1 MPLTTKAWSQQLIA
15 SREATRFSRA
25 GASCSL
31 GLDAEHIVADL
42 HEGEHVDLRG
52 DGCLLGLREVELGVR
67 QGHKGC
73 KLTQKRMC
81 LLASV
86 SYNNQGWASAIFFLT
101 FSALILAD
109 VARVLKVV
117 KCEDVLHLSLSVDD
131 RAGAILDSCLDLLAK
146 ELLKVVWLLVSQECR
161 QVLSETNRK
170 VRI

>member
-1 MPLTTKAWSQQLIA
+1 M
-15 SREATRFSRA
+15 
-25 GASCSL
+25 SCSL

-86 SYNNQGWASAIFFLT
+86 SYNNRKWALAIFFLT

-109 VARVLKVV
+109 VARVLQVV
-117 KCEDVLHLSLSVDD
+117 KGEDVLHLSLSVDD
-131 RAGAILDSCLDLLAK
+131 RAGTVFDSCLDLLAK
-146 ELLKVVWLLVSQECR
+146 ELLKVVWLLVSQECC
-161 QVLSETNRK
+161 QVLYETDR
-170 VRI
+170 